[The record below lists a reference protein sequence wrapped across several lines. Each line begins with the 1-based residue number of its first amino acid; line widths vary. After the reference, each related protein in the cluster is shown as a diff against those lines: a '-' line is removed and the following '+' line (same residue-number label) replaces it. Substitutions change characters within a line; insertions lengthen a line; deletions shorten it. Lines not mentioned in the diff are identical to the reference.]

1 MIRYLFSG
9 AALAAAIACVAVAET
24 KPHGYLERNDID
36 GARVIGPPPPEG
48 SIQAKADR
56 AAYLETRALAGSP
69 RWTRAVK
76 DDDLWQ
82 GGAVSRFSCVL
93 GARLGPQTP
102 RTYALLQK
110 IELDVRTV
118 GSPPKKFFN
127 RTRPL
132 MDNNLPVCVP
142 RGEWMKGNAS
152 YPSGHSMTGWAWGL
166 VLSEISPDHA
176 GPLMEAGAAIG
187 DSRWICGV
195 HYRSDVEA
203 GRKLGA
209 AMVARLHAE
218 PAFQKDLAAAK
229 AELRRVHTAPPE
241 DCPAA

>member
-1 MIRYLFSG
+1 MKRYLYSG
-9 AALAAAIACVAVAET
+9 AALAAAIACAAAAET
-24 KPHGYLERNDID
+24 KPHGYLAQNDID
-36 GARVIGPPPPEG
+36 GARVIGPPPAEG
-48 SIQAKADR
+48 SVQGKADR
-56 AAYLETRALAGSP
+56 ATYLEARALAGTP
-69 RWTRAVK
+69 RWARAVK

-82 GGAVSRFSCVL
+82 GGAVNRFSCVL
-93 GARLGPQTP
+93 GARLGAQTP
-102 RTYALLQK
+102 RTYGMLQK

-118 GSPPKKFFN
+118 GTPPKKFYN

-152 YPSGHSMTGWAWGL
+152 YPSGHSMTGWAWAL
-166 VLSEISPDHA
+166 VLSELAPEHA

-209 AMVARLHAE
+209 AMVARLHAD
-218 PAFQKDLAAAK
+218 PAFQRDLAAAR
-229 AELRRVHTAPPE
+229 AELSRVHTAPPV
-241 DCPAA
+241 DCPAG